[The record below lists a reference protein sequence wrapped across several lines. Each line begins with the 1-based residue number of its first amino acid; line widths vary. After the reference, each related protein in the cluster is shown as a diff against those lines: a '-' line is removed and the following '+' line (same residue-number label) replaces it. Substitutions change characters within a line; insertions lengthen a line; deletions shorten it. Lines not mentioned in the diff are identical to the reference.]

1 MRPNRADDVGA
12 FAPDLKIGVAHTW
25 TVGFQRSITR
35 DMAIEARY
43 VGTYGTN
50 QWSTLD
56 YNTMRGE
63 NLVKNDFLQ

>member
-1 MRPNRADDVGA
+1 MFPIPIQSDRGSDLNA
-12 FAPDLKIGVAHTW
+12 FAPEIKIGQAHTW

-43 VGTYGTN
+43 VGTYGRD

-56 YNTMRGE
+56 YNDPR
-63 NLVKNDFLQ
+63 